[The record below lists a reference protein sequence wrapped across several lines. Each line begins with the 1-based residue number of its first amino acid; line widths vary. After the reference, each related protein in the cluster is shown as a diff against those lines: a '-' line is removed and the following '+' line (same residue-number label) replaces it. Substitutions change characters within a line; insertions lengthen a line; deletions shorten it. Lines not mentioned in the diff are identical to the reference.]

1 MIMYVVDSTRCGN
14 IDENDMLFG
23 NNSMDAKTKVIDYI
37 INYALAN
44 CNINIDKNIL
54 DQNLDMNS
62 FSLKEFMKSN
72 YKIIIDKDLLIQSL
86 YTNKD
91 RCLFIK
97 FFNKNKDAMPSI
109 YALEK
114 NEEQKAS
121 VLLSFL
127 VNDALIDKYQDN
139 IAEYEKLLYGTKENE
154 FYINRQ
160 NTDGTLTSLFSLD
173 VIDFSNDNVIRLPIN
188 KSCELRLKAENL

>member
-1 MIMYVVDSTRCGN
+1 MYVVDITRCGN

-62 FSLKEFMKSN
+62 FSLKEFMKSK

-139 IAEYEKLLYGTKENE
+139 IAEYEKYKSKEKI
-154 FYINRQ
+154 YKY
-160 NTDGTLTSLFSLD
+160 L
-173 VIDFSNDNVIRLPIN
+173 SNDLKGDIISLYKKEVVLD
-188 KSCELRLKAENL
+188 ELLNNNSSLNSIYPNLGDISI

>member
-1 MIMYVVDSTRCGN
+1 MYVVDITRCGN

-139 IAEYEKLLYGTKENE
+139 IAEYEKYKSKEKI
-154 FYINRQ
+154 YKY
-160 NTDGTLTSLFSLD
+160 L
-173 VIDFSNDNVIRLPIN
+173 SNDLKGDIISLYKKEVVLD
-188 KSCELRLKAENL
+188 ELLNNNSSLNSIYPNLGDISI

>member
-1 MIMYVVDSTRCGN
+1 MYVVDITRCGN

-139 IAEYEKLLYGTKENE
+139 IAEYEKYKSKE
-154 FYINRQ
+154 
-160 NTDGTLTSLFSLD
+160 
-173 VIDFSNDNVIRLPIN
+173 
-188 KSCELRLKAENL
+188 KNL

>member
-1 MIMYVVDSTRCGN
+1 MYVVDITRCGN

-72 YKIIIDKDLLIQSL
+72 YKIIIDKDLLIQSS

-139 IAEYEKLLYGTKENE
+139 IAEYEKYKSKEKI
-154 FYINRQ
+154 YKY
-160 NTDGTLTSLFSLD
+160 L
-173 VIDFSNDNVIRLPIN
+173 SNDLKGDIISLYKKEVVLD
-188 KSCELRLKAENL
+188 ELLNNNSSLNSIYPNLGDISI